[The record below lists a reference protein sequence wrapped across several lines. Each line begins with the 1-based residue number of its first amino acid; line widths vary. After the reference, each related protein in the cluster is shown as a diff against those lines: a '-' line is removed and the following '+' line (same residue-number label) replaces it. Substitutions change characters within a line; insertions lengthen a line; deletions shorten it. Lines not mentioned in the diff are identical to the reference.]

1 MLLGVEAAA
10 LPAPII
16 FCWAK
21 LSAAICSFINIFS
34 GENANSSNSIGC
46 HACVVKVVRYKS
58 WDKTLVQPHFG
69 AFAMGITYDRMSL
82 LEGFN

>member
-16 FCWAK
+16 FCKAK

-34 GENANSSNSIGC
+34 GEDANNSNSIGRR
-46 HACVVKVVRYKS
+46 ACVARVVRHK
-58 WDKTLVQPHFG
+58 WRDKTLVQPHFG
-69 AFAMGITYDRMSL
+69 SFAMGITYDRMSL